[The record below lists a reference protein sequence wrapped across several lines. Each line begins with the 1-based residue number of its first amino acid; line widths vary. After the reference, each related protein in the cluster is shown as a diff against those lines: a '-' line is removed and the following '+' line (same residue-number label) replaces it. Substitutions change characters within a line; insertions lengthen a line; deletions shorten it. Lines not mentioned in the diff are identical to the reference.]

1 MASPKTIESCWL
13 VFDAEK
19 KGSENQCRGLAEAL
33 GVSEIVSKPVPKSS
47 FLQFIPRPLWFFFL
61 RFKKGILKDIGEE
74 GVPDLII
81 SSGTRG
87 SVVGAFLKKKV
98 QNTFLVNILNP
109 RLYHGL
115 FDLIVA
121 PEHDRLTSPNVLE
134 VSGGLHRVTPERLSR
149 EAASFKPRHKQ
160 FNSPIITVLLGGP
173 GKGFLLEKDHFVTL
187 GRQLS
192 HLHRTRQASFLV
204 SFSRRTPEDFKEEF
218 SKATKGLPL
227 EIYDPLHSKTPNPY
241 FAYLGSADYIIVTP
255 DSISMVAEACSTG
268 KPVYIS
274 PLPSSVQK
282 MPKKFRYFHQDLEKK
297 GATKP
302 FLGSLQ
308 NWEVVPLQGETAR
321 IAQEIQ
327 GRLRDSCKRL

>member
-1 MASPKTIESCWL
+1 MTSPKIIESCWL

-33 GVSEIVSKPVPKSS
+33 GVVEIVSKPIPQSS
-47 FLQFIPRPLWFFFL
+47 FLHFIPRPLWFFFL
-61 RFKKGILKDIGEE
+61 RFKKGLLKEIEEE

-87 SVVGAFLKKKV
+87 SVVGALLKKKV

-115 FDLIVA
+115 FDFIVA
-121 PEHDRLTSPNVLE
+121 PEHDRLTYPNVLE

-149 EAASFKPRHKQ
+149 EAALFKSREKSAEGPVV
-160 FNSPIITVLLGGP
+160 TVLLGGP
-173 GKGFLLEKDHFVTL
+173 GKGFVLEKEHFITL
-187 GRQLS
+187 GCQLA
-192 HLHRTRQASFLV
+192 HLYRTRQARFLV

-218 SKATKGLPL
+218 LKATKGVPL

-241 FAYLGSADYIIVTP
+241 FAYLGLADHIIVTA

-274 PLPSSVQK
+274 PLPSNVQK
-282 MPKKFRYFHQDLEKK
+282 MPKKFRYFHQALEEK

-308 NWEVVPLQGETAR
+308 NWDVVPLQGETAR

-327 GRLRDSCKRL
+327 GRFRDRCKRL